1 MRKRS
6 IALLA
11 VVLAA
16 VPAFS
21 QDSKTAATAESEC
34 GAKYAAA
41 DKNGDGYL
49 THTEISSDV
58 EQIPS
63 TLAKEGLIGRPQYL
77 AACVKMLPAQARQLG
92 KPRPPSSPSAEPTVS
107 PETKGELQPQGRT
120 GPLET
125 QTGGAPAESPIGK
138 SPPGMQAAPEG
149 SSKST
154 IDPDVKKDR

>member
-1 MRKRS
+1 MRKQS
-6 IALLA
+6 VALLA

-16 VPAFS
+16 IPALS
-21 QDSKTAATAESEC
+21 QDGKTAATAESEC
-34 GAKYAAA
+34 GARYVAA
-41 DKNGDGYL
+41 DKNGDGYI
-49 THTEISSDV
+49 THTEISAD
-58 EQIPS
+58 EQQIPS
-63 TLAKEGLIGRPQYL
+63 TLAKEGLIGRPQYI

-92 KPRPPSSPSAEPTVS
+92 KPAPPSSQGTEPTVS

-125 QTGGAPAESPIGK
+125 QTGGAPAESPVGK

-154 IDPDVKKDR
+154 IDPDIKKDR